1 MGINLSPSHVSIDD
15 LLKDWDRVAFGIAC
29 RKMEVLILKGQ
40 NTLAREVF
48 ESIMRRESRE
58 RPTIDSPVGFVLPVR
73 LANPLENAGYKTLSA
88 VRAAKD
94 EDLLNLPNFGLS
106 SVDLVRETIAA
117 VIACKPLPEADDFT
131 DLEPEWELDE
141 AAIAVGNACRALPAG
156 DACRAS
162 PVGDDCRASPIPT
175 CDSRHESP
183 TNQNGEIKTMSMK
196 LHAALND
203 LLEAG
208 EEAVSE
214 IDAKIEKLTKQI
226 AQLKQVRKLLD
237 PTPVARNV
245 RQHAASGE
253 SKQPY
258 GGGKV
263 DGAVDRICDLI
274 AKQGPL
280 SCKEIG
286 EKLDLDFAW
295 VGRIVKRT
303 PDRLVKL
310 VDGAIDLVNFLE

>member
-73 LANPLENAGYKTLSA
+73 LANPLDNAGYRTLSA

-117 VIACKPLPEADDFT
+117 VIACKPLPEAEDFT
-131 DLEPEWELDE
+131 DLEPEWELDKAE
-141 AAIAVGNACRALPAG
+141 LAVG
-156 DACRAS
+156 DA
-162 PVGDDCRASPIPT
+162 CRASPIPT

-183 TNQNGEIKTMSMK
+183 TNQNGGIKTMSMK

-245 RQHAASGE
+245 RQHAGSGE

-274 AKQGPL
+274 ATEGPL

-310 VDGAIDLVNFLE
+310 VDGAIDLVA